1 MVIQKQLFFNYYF
14 MIFNYFN
21 KKSNKKFKKGVE
33 KNVRKLQNRAVF

>member
-21 KKSNKKFKKGVE
+21 NKKPEIIKLKKSNF
-33 KNVRKLQNRAVF
+33 